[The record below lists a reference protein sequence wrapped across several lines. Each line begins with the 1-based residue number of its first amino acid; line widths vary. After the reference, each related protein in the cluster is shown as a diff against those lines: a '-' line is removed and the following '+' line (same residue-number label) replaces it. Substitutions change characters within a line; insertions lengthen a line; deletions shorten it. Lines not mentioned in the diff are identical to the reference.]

1 MITRYRAP
9 DGNDAHDDG
18 QQLRQW
24 GRTALLALALGVT
37 GCAAG
42 GPKPRPGPVV
52 PKAPDPALVQL
63 AERMDR
69 AIAMAGST
77 PGREYANSLRGGHHQ
92 AWAGYYRGTR
102 ARPTWPT
109 LAAMTNEAAAHCA
122 LIEAGP
128 AWPLAPTTHVVRAA
142 APPVIDGVLDE
153 AVWRRATTWSG
164 VYRFNETNRLEN
176 PRTTFSMLWDER
188 CLYVAF
194 DCDDT
199 DIVAPD
205 RPRDDHV
212 YNDDCVEMFILP
224 DFQFRTYWE
233 IVIGPNG
240 SIYDSV
246 QCKDLD
252 NWGLTSDKARHV
264 DGMQVGIRVRGT
276 LNQPADTD
284 QGYTVEVA
292 VPFAALPGYT
302 RATPKPGDR
311 LHFMLV
317 RLDRQGREHN
327 FYAFTPLQAWGHNIW
342 NHAVME
348 LAP

>member
-1 MITRYRAP
+1 MR
-9 DGNDAHDDG
+9 NG
-18 QQLRQW
+18 QESVGW
-24 GRTALLALALGVT
+24 NGIWLLALMAAAA
-37 GCAAG
+37 GCAGSRG
-42 GPKPRPGPVV
+42 GPPTAEVV
-52 PKAPDPALVQL
+52 PQAPDPSRVQL

-69 AIAMAGST
+69 AIALAGST
-77 PGREYANSLRGGHHQ
+77 PGREYANTLRGGLHQ
-92 AWAGYYRGTR
+92 AWAGFFRGQKP
-102 ARPTWPT
+102 RPGWPT
-109 LAAMTNEAAAHCA
+109 LAAMTNEIVTFCA
-122 LIEAGP
+122 LVEAGP
-128 AWPLAPTTHVVRAA
+128 AWPLAPTTRVVRAV

-153 AVWRRATTWSG
+153 AVWSQATSFAG
-164 VYRFNETNRLEN
+164 VYRFNATNRLET
-176 PRTTFSMLWDER
+176 PRTAFKLLWDDR

-199 DIVAPD
+199 DIIAPN
-205 RPRDDHV
+205 RARDDQV

-240 SIYDSV
+240 SIFDSV

-252 NWGLTSDKARHV
+252 NWGLSADKARNV

-276 LNQPADTD
+276 LNQPGDAD

-302 RATPKPGDR
+302 RAVPKPGDR

-317 RLDRQGREHN
+317 RLDRQGKEHK